1 MIAYIIELNVNLQTV
16 KLLQE
21 NTEES
26 ISDQRVGKDDFGYY
40 QMKVRGK

>member
-26 ISDQRVGKDDFGYY
+26 ISDQRVSKDDFGYY